1 MDIIVLLKR
10 TIDAEERVELDNNKI
25 SMDNVEFNINPYDEF
40 ALEEAIRIK
49 EQFGGSVTVV
59 TASSEGFEKE
69 IRTAFAMGADDCL
82 FIELNNKTQDND
94 SHYLG
99 AILAEGIKRK
109 NFDLI
114 ISGQTSI
121 DYNNATTPTI
131 VAQLLN
137 IPCITN
143 VIKIEIEEEHKFLCH
158 RDVEGDIEKLE
169 SQSPLLITAQQ
180 GLCEPRYPTLSGIMK
195 AKKKKIEK
203 VLESELAHS
212 GIAASVK
219 TTEIYLPPS
228 KNGGKTVSGTPEE
241 QVTEIISYIKNN
253 AKLM

>member
-10 TIDAEERVELDNNKI
+10 TIDAEEKVELENHKI
-25 SMDNVEFNINPYDEF
+25 SMDNVQFNINPYDEF
-40 ALEEAIRIK
+40 AIEEAIRIK
-49 EQFGGSVTVV
+49 ELLGGSVTVV
-59 TASSEGFEKE
+59 TASSEDFDKE
-69 IRTAFAMGADDCL
+69 IRTAFAMGADECL
-82 FIELNNKTQDND
+82 FIELSNKDND
-94 SHYLG
+94 PHYLG
-99 AILAEGIKRK
+99 RMLSEGIKRK

-121 DYNNATTPTI
+121 DNNNATTPTI
-131 VAQLLN
+131 VAQLLD

-143 VIKIEIEEEHKFLCH
+143 VIKIEIEEEQKLVCH

-169 SQSPLLITAQQ
+169 SKYPLLITAQQ

-203 VLESELAHS
+203 VLESELVQS
-212 GIAASVK
+212 GIEASVK
-219 TTEIYLPPS
+219 TTGIYLSPK
-228 KNGGKTVSGTPEE
+228 KNGGKTVTGSPEE
-241 QVTEIISYIKNN
+241 QAIEIFSYIKNN